1 MPEEVKIEKDIS
13 PDKDVIPDKEEIL
26 EEKPE
31 VDIQMPLAAAAPAV
45 AEEAPVRQ
53 GRDFGPG
60 RGSQMSDRKKF
71 FYTKKVCKYCTRQ
84 IDEKMID
91 YKNIDTLK
99 RYVMPSGKI
108 LPRRISGNCAKH
120 QRKIVRE
127 IKKARI
133 IALLPF
139 LDR

>member
-1 MPEEVKIEKDIS
+1 MSDEVKNDQQESDVQTQIEMDAIPPADEIEIKKVKDDAPS
-13 PDKDVIPDKEEIL
+13 PSASSIPE
-26 EEKPE
+26 
-31 VDIQMPLAAAAPAV
+31 
-45 AEEAPVRQ
+45 
-53 GRDFGPG
+53 
-60 RGSQMSDRKKF
+60 RKKF

-84 IDEKMID
+84 IDEKLIN

-120 QRKIVRE
+120 QRKIVKE

>member
-1 MPEEVKIEKDIS
+1 MPEEVKEEQNIGVEA
-13 PDKDVIPDKEEIL
+13 IPEAEPLMPIPPSAMIP
-26 EEKPE
+26 PE
-31 VDIQMPLAAAAPAV
+31 GVPG
-45 AEEAPVRQ
+45 RQ

-60 RGSQMSDRKKF
+60 RGGSQMSDRKKF

-91 YKNIDTLK
+91 FKNIDTMK

>member
-1 MPEEVKIEKDIS
+1 MSEETKIENPDAIEPEAAVVPEMPEAAVA
-13 PDKDVIPDKEEIL
+13 PDMPEPAAIDVVEIKKFKEG
-26 EEKPE
+26 
-31 VDIQMPLAAAAPAV
+31 APAGG
-45 AEEAPVRQ
+45 Q
-53 GRDFGPG
+53 
-60 RGSQMSDRKKF
+60 DRKKF

-84 IDEKMID
+84 IEEKAID
-91 YKNIDTLK
+91 YKNIDLLK

-120 QRKIVRE
+120 QRKIVTE